1 MVNTMP
7 KGSETT
13 AKECHDCGQSGPE
26 WCSIN
31 HGVLLCDECCSVHLS
46 LGRHISQ
53 IKSFKRSYWPPC
65 QLNLIQE
72 LSSNGANLVW
82 EYGLL
87 DPQNKL
93 PRKKPSAKDS
103 LPVKADF
110 IRTKYQQMAYINRLK
125 EENNGT
131 FEDLHLQLHSI
142 ARTDNIVTC
151 LRFLSQG
158 ADPNYKNPETG
169 TSSVHVA
176 ASRGQQN
183 QIELLCIFGGDPA
196 AIDSSGVSPEEHA
209 RANGYS
215 DLADRLVELQYELT
229 DRLTCFI
236 GGKRP
241 DHKTGVHINLPELNE
256 NLDISDQALLA
267 RKKLQQ
273 LPDQLFEDLA
283 MDVFDEVERRELNT
297 TWHAQVDKALIP
309 LHVVPFLPVNP
320 AFSATRN
327 QGRQKLA
334 RYGPKEFTTFIYDI
348 LNEVRRRYHG
358 IVQQSPVSPGSS
370 SKFHTL
376 PRQHNQTNITNNN
389 ASVST
394 QDMLHANGQ
403 TTMSS
408 TAALINAFIDSD
420 DEPLY
425 DKVASDEDY
434 SSLPPNEQQKRSKM
448 HKKAKKPL
456 TGDSSKEHFADG
468 SLQSP
473 SGSMNFSEI
482 SNDEMP
488 RNHRS
493 NDLKSR
499 VANTELQL
507 KYLACAHIDLKNEL
521 AVLHQ
526 MIQRLLDESLLNK
539 VDFQVSND
547 IITNHDNNISCSHME
562 VHTSGM
568 INGDDT
574 NRIINKSIQQL
585 FDNHSRQSSPI
596 VESDYD
602 NTTVVEDPDN
612 PGTHIIRQTSLAHDK
627 SRSMQRFPQAD
638 DDSTNGLSTARAF
651 RSTDY
656 INATNIEVPISKS
669 SATNANSAQK
679 SAIPTSNGRARSCS
693 GGRNKVVSPSV
704 QTRKGSTGQTE
715 SSADIDKRTRKITHR
730 IAELFSLIKEN
741 QSDRYLT
748 CADRINS
755 SVQDMIRLF
764 DRLSL
769 TEDIRTNLDLLNSSA
784 QQLLAHATLKEKL
797 PMPNSTSRTEQ
808 IQFIIDDCYNIALAT
823 KSLVGLYQKL

>member
-1 MVNTMP
+1 MP

-13 AKECHDCGQSGPE
+13 VKECHDCGQSGPE

-53 IKSFKRSYWPPC
+53 IKSFKRSYWPPN
-65 QLNLIQE
+65 QLNLIYE
-72 LSSNGANLVW
+72 VSSNGANLVW

-87 DPQNKL
+87 DPQNKV
-93 PRKKPSAKDS
+93 PRKKPSAKDA

-110 IRTKYQQMAYINRLK
+110 IRTKYQQMAYINRVK
-125 EENNGT
+125 DETNGI

-142 ARTDNIVTC
+142 ARTDNVVTC

-158 ADPNYKNPETG
+158 ADPNFKNPETG

-196 AIDSSGVSPEEHA
+196 AVDSSGMSPEEHA
-209 RANGYS
+209 RANGYP
-215 DLADRLVELQYELT
+215 DLADRLIELQYELT

-241 DHKTGVHINLPELNE
+241 DHRFGQHIVLPELNE

-273 LPDQLFEDLA
+273 LPDPLFEDLA

-297 TWHAQVDKALIP
+297 IWHAQVDKALIP

-358 IVQQSPVSPGSS
+358 IMQQSPVSPVST

-376 PRQHNQTNITNNN
+376 PRQTNQSNMPNNN
-389 ASVST
+389 TSLSS
-394 QDMLHANGQ
+394 QDILHTNGQ
-403 TTMSS
+403 SSLSS

-434 SSLPPNEQQKRSKM
+434 SSLPNSEQQKRTKIN
-448 HKKAKKPL
+448 KKTKKPSNI
-456 TGDSSKEHFADG
+456 DSSKEYIDG
-468 SLQSP
+468 VLQSP
-473 SGSMNFSEI
+473 TESLNLSEI
-482 SNDEMP
+482 SNEEAA

-493 NDLKSR
+493 FDIKSR

-507 KYLACAHIDLKNEL
+507 KYLACAHVDLKNEL

-526 MIQRLLDESLLNK
+526 MIQRLLDENLLNK
-539 VDFQVSND
+539 VDQQVSSDLATHQND
-547 IITNHDNNISCSHME
+547 LSSSQMQ
-562 VHTSGM
+562 
-568 INGDDT
+568 INGPNLINNDDT
-574 NRIINKSIQQL
+574 RRIMNKSAQQL
-585 FDNHSRQSSPI
+585 FDSHSRKSSPI

-602 NTTVVEDPDN
+602 NTTIIDDPDN
-612 PGTHIIRQTSLAHDK
+612 PSSNSFRRTASGHDK
-627 SRSMQRFPQAD
+627 RSSRSMQRFPQIEENKI
-638 DDSTNGLSTARAF
+638 NGLHHSRPF
-651 RSTDY
+651 RSTDF
-656 INATNIEVPISKS
+656 INTNVEVPISKS
-669 SATNANSAQK
+669 STAQTQN
-679 SAIPTSNGRARSCS
+679 IVPITNGRARSCS
-693 GGRNKVVSPSV
+693 GGRNKAMSPSILS
-704 QTRKGSTGQTE
+704 RKGSCGPTE
-715 SSADIDKRTRKITHR
+715 AIGDIDKRTRKITHR

-741 QSDRYLT
+741 QSDRFVT
-748 CADRINS
+748 CAERINN

-764 DRLSL
+764 DRISL
-769 TEDIRTNLDLLNSSA
+769 NDEMRTNLDMLNTGA
-784 QQLLAHATLKEKL
+784 QQLLAHATLKEKTAGSTN
-797 PMPNSTSRTEQ
+797 PNRSEQ
-808 IQFIIDDCYNIALAT
+808 IQYIIDDCYNIALAT
-823 KSLVGLYQKL
+823 KSLVGLCQKL

>member
-1 MVNTMP
+1 MP

-13 AKECHDCGQSGPE
+13 IKECHDCGHTGPE
-26 WCSIN
+26 WCSLN

-53 IKSFKRSYWPPC
+53 IKSFKRSYWPPS
-65 QLNLIQE
+65 QLNLIYE

-87 DPQNKL
+87 DPQNKV

-125 EENNGT
+125 DETNGT

-158 ADPNYKNPETG
+158 ADPNFKNPETG

-176 ASRGQQN
+176 ASRGQLN

-196 AIDSSGVSPEEHA
+196 ATDNAGVSPEEHA

-241 DHKTGVHINLPELNE
+241 DHKIGLHINLPELNE
-256 NLDISDQALLA
+256 NLDISDQALIA

-283 MDVFDEVERRELNT
+283 MDVFDEVERRESNT

-358 IVQQSPVSPGSS
+358 IVQQSPVSPVST

-376 PRQHNQTNITNNN
+376 PRQHNQTNMTNNN
-389 ASVST
+389 ASIST
-394 QDMLHANGQ
+394 QDMLHANGPSA
-403 TTMSS
+403 MSS

-434 SSLPPNEQQKRSKM
+434 SSLPPNEQQKRNKI
-448 HKKAKKPL
+448 HKKPKKPL
-456 TGDSSKEHFADG
+456 TFDPLKEHFTNG

-473 SGSMNFSEI
+473 TESLNLSEI
-482 SNDEMP
+482 SNEETS
-488 RNHRS
+488 RNNRS
-493 NDLKSR
+493 HDLKSR

-539 VDFQVSND
+539 VDLQVSND
-547 IITNHDNNISCSHME
+547 IFTNNNNNISCSHTE
-562 VHTSGM
+562 IHTSTLM
-568 INGDDT
+568 NGDDS

-602 NTTVVEDPDN
+602 NTTIVEDPEN
-612 PGTHIIRQTSLAHDK
+612 PSSNGIRQISYGHEK
-627 SRSMQRFPQAD
+627 RSSRSMQRFPQIEE
-638 DDSTNGLSTARAF
+638 DSGNVLNHSRPF

-656 INATNIEVPISKS
+656 INTNIEVPITKS
-669 SATNANSAQK
+669 PTNPSQK
-679 SAIPTSNGRARSCS
+679 LTTPTSNGRARSCS
-693 GGRNKVVSPSV
+693 GGRNKVVSPTGSS
-704 QTRKGSTGQTE
+704 RKGSCGQTE
-715 SSADIDKRTRKITHR
+715 SNGDIDKRTRKITHR

-741 QSDRYLT
+741 QSDRYIT
-748 CADRINS
+748 CAERINN
-755 SVQDMIRLF
+755 SVQDMIHLF

-769 TEDIRTNLDLLNSSA
+769 TEEIRTNLDMLNSSA
-784 QQLLAHATLKEKL
+784 QQLLAHATIKEKL
-797 PMPNSTSRTEQ
+797 SPTHNTNRTEQ
-808 IQFIIDDCYNIALAT
+808 IQYIIDDCYNIALAT